1 MNDLMH
7 FASATTTLTDTEAA
21 VADLAAQVGAKMDGG
36 SIDFV
41 LVFLSPHYTQSVVR
55 LSDLLRAALDPSVLL
70 GCSAEGVIGR
80 EQEIEE
86 SPAITLVAARMP
98 AVELAPFAIHPSEW
112 GDILDKPLQFR
123 EKVGATEATKL
134 VVLLADPYSTPMD
147 EVLASFN
154 EYVRNVP
161 VVGGVASGA
170 QRPRGNALL
179 LNDQILN
186 GGAVGLAFSG
196 ALDVEVIVS
205 QGCRPVGAPVTV
217 TEAHANIIDAIEGE
231 PSLQRIQQIIAS
243 LPAED
248 QALLDKGLHLGRAI
262 DPGDEALGRGDYLI
276 RTLVGASQETGAI
289 AVNDIIHAGEQV
301 QLHVRDAA
309 TAQED
314 LEMLLATQAFSDPP
328 VGAFLFSCNGRG
340 TRLYDHPNG
349 DIATIQGILGG
360 VELAGFFCAGEIGPV
375 AGKNFLH
382 GHTASLALIRP
393 MMIE

>member
-1 MNDLMH
+1 MNDSMH
-7 FASATTTLTDTEAA
+7 FASATTTLTDAEAA
-21 VADLAAQVGAKMDGG
+21 VADLAAQVGAQMDGR
-36 SIDFV
+36 SIDFA
-41 LVFLSPHYTQSVVR
+41 LVFVSRHYTQSAV
-55 LSDLLRAALDPSVLL
+55 LFSDRLRAVLAPSVLL
-70 GCSAEGVIGR
+70 GCTAEGVIGR
-80 EQEIEE
+80 EREIEQ

-98 AVELAPFAIHPSEW
+98 AVELAPFAIHPAEW
-112 GDILDKPLQFR
+112 GDILDDPVQFR
-123 EKVGATEATKL
+123 EKIGATEATKL
-134 VVLLADPYSTPMD
+134 VVLLADPFSTPMD
-147 EVLASFN
+147 KVLTTFN

-170 QRPRGNALL
+170 QRPHGNALL

-205 QGCRPVGAPVTV
+205 QGCRPVGDPVTV
-217 TEAHANIIDAIEGE
+217 TEARENVIHSIEGE
-231 PSLQRIQQIIAS
+231 PSLQRIQQIITS
-243 LPAED
+243 LPSED

-262 DPGDEALGRGDYLI
+262 DRGDEALGRGDYLI
-276 RTLVGASQETGAI
+276 RTLVGSSQETGAV
-289 AVNDIIHAGEQV
+289 AVNDIIHAGEHV

-349 DIATIQGILGG
+349 DISTIQAILGG

-375 AGKNFLH
+375 AGENFLH

-393 MMIE
+393 IVIE